1 MLACCSIWSTWC
13 WAWPSP
19 RAMVP
24 AAASVHG
31 ISSTCDHHA
40 WLGIALLFG
49 AMRVWRYAVEEMGW
63 TPRSG
68 QYGDPPSW
76 KPWLAQML
84 VWGFVASG
92 EKVVTALL
100 VIIPLH
106 GQLDG
111 LAEWIEAPLRRYP
124 NAELLLVMVVAP
136 MLLNALYFWVIDNLI
151 KLGAQGSLGHG
162 GSSPSLH

>member
-1 MLACCSIWSTWC
+1 M
-13 WAWPSP
+13 
-19 RAMVP
+19 
-24 AAASVHG
+24 
-31 ISSTCDHHA
+31 
-40 WLGIALLFG
+40 
-49 AMRVWRYAVEEMGW
+49 
-63 TPRSG
+63 
-68 QYGDPPSW
+68 
-76 KPWLAQML
+76 QML

-92 EKVVTALL
+92 EKVVTATL

-124 NAELLLVMVVAP
+124 NAELLLVMVLAP

-151 KLGAQGSLGHG
+151 KLGGQGSLGHG